1 VDHVPTQKASEHSA
15 QAIENSRRGGEE
27 SWREQVNIAKRL
39 GLAPSTLNSIFAK
52 KDEIR
57 EQTEKCGN
65 ASKKRKTGREL
76 TFAELESVLFTWY
89 QHAWVSDIPVEG
101 TILRGKANMIAA
113 ELNIENFTAS
123 NDWIARF
130 KDRHGLV
137 YKKLARES
145 AVVDSERMEAWLE
158 RLPSLLEGYEQRDIY
173 NADERGLFYNMLPDR
188 TLALKGESC
197 HGRKNSKDRLTVLL
211 CVNSD
216 GSDKQVPIVIG
227 KSPNHDVSRM

>member
-1 VDHVPTQKASEHSA
+1 VRTLHEQLKIV
-15 QAIENSRRGGEE
+15 
-27 SWREQVNIAKRL
+27 EQVERNPGEKCVDIAKHL
-39 GLAPSTLNSIFAK
+39 GLAPSTLNSIFTK

-65 ASKKRKTGREL
+65 ASKKRKTGRES

-89 QHAWVSDIPVEG
+89 QQARASNISVDG
-101 TILRGKANMIAA
+101 TILRGKAKMIAA
-113 ELNIENFTAS
+113 QLNIENFTVS
-123 NDWIARF
+123 NGWLVRF

-145 AVVDSERMEAWLE
+145 VAVDSESTEAWLE
-158 RLPSLLEGYEQRDIY
+158 RLPSLLEGYERDIY
-173 NADERGLFYNMLPDR
+173 NADEMGLFYNVLPIR

-197 HGRKNSKDRLTVLL
+197 HGGKNCKDRLPVLL

-216 GSDKQVPIVIG
+216 GTD
-227 KSPNHDVSRM
+227 